1 MTPQSWNL
9 NIQNLTNPTQELPPS
24 LSNQKILTDQ
34 TKLSPPP
41 FTNQKEKSSSKLANK
56 ERCKIYRDNKKLLD
70 ATLAKELEEELKKHL
85 SLERRAR
92 MMEEK
97 VGKMKQMMIRLTRKK
112 SSQMVH
118 SEAIR
123 N

>member
-70 ATLAKELEEELKKHL
+70 TTLAKELEEELKRHQ

-92 MMEEK
+92 MLEEK
-97 VGKMKQMMIRLTRKK
+97 VGKMKQMIMRLASKHSR
-112 SSQMVH
+112 QMEL
-118 SEAIR
+118 SEAIG